1 MGIRFSS
8 TESVRT
14 NSSSSINLKEDLSE
28 LAELQ
33 QQTAAAQQSP
43 PSVLRRALVDG
54 SLKLYPGGEFVVST
68 PEDHN
73 GMITDSK
80 NDFEEDE
87 DPKLESVLSLV
98 MDHLDMDP
106 LEHVRKEIQS
116 QCLLWNINADPQCWS
131 QRDVVIWMR
140 AKMQEFK
147 IPNDS
152 HMRAMEWL
160 TAANID
166 GPGFVQIPEEEFKAR
181 LPEGGE
187 KLYNTLG
194 LWKNTASCYNT
205 TPPPPPKYEDAIR
218 VVRPQTA
225 ATTTTTFEAP

>member
-1 MGIRFSS
+1 MFFSLKFRVRDFVCEIDIHVFISRVFFSS
-8 TESVRT
+8 SLCC
-14 NSSSSINLKEDLSE
+14 I
-28 LAELQ
+28 
-33 QQTAAAQQSP
+33 QSP

-116 QCLLWNINADPQCWS
+116 QCSLWNINAG
-131 QRDVVIWMR
+131 
-140 AKMQEFK
+140 K
-147 IPNDS
+147 
-152 HMRAMEWL
+152 
-160 TAANID
+160 
-166 GPGFVQIPEEEFKAR
+166 
-181 LPEGGE
+181 
-187 KLYNTLG
+187 
-194 LWKNTASCYNT
+194 
-205 TPPPPPKYEDAIR
+205 
-218 VVRPQTA
+218 
-225 ATTTTTFEAP
+225 

>member
-1 MGIRFSS
+1 MFLFHEFFSS
-8 TESVRT
+8 SLC
-14 NSSSSINLKEDLSE
+14 I
-28 LAELQ
+28 
-33 QQTAAAQQSP
+33 QSP

-116 QCLLWNINADPQCWS
+116 QCSLWNINAG
-131 QRDVVIWMR
+131 
-140 AKMQEFK
+140 K
-147 IPNDS
+147 
-152 HMRAMEWL
+152 
-160 TAANID
+160 
-166 GPGFVQIPEEEFKAR
+166 
-181 LPEGGE
+181 
-187 KLYNTLG
+187 
-194 LWKNTASCYNT
+194 
-205 TPPPPPKYEDAIR
+205 
-218 VVRPQTA
+218 
-225 ATTTTTFEAP
+225 